1 MTKSVSYGVQDARET
16 LLTIAEEV
24 FAQYSF
30 AGASIRLITERSGM
44 NSAMISYYF
53 GSKEAL
59 YHHIFEVRLKEVAEE
74 ISRFEALDLDPAEK
88 LRSYLRAYIQRI
100 ASNKSF
106 HQLVR
111 NELVTVQH
119 PSVIILLSETR
130 ERIYNFLLHIIQRGI
145 AEGYFK
151 KIHEEL
157 FALNILALIP
167 ALFTEHLPARVHLS
181 HPSNENFAGEIV
193 SYIMSAL
200 TIEDHH
206 YQFERK
212 SHV

>member
-44 NSAMISYYF
+44 SSAMISYYF

-59 YHHIFEVRLKEVAEE
+59 YRHIFEVRLKEVAEE
-74 ISRFEALDLDPAEK
+74 VCRFEALDLEPTEK
-88 LRSYLRAYIQRI
+88 LRSYLGAYIQRI
-100 ASNKSF
+100 ASNRSF

-130 ERIYNFLLHIIQRGI
+130 DRIYNFLLPIIRRGI

-167 ALFTEHLPARVHLS
+167 ALFTEHLPAQVHLNRS
-181 HPSNENFAGEIV
+181 PNGNFARKIV
-193 SYIMSAL
+193 SYIMSTL
-200 TIEDHH
+200 TIEDQ